1 MKGNIQH
8 CAWRDRTVLK
18 FIHNQFNFT
27 INRKRLFYD
36 TTLVVLIACTHQE
49 ICNKNMHTVL
59 CKSYANTILPL
70 FVSWQLKVNFASG
83 TSVKCQKHFC
93 KILLSYQDKQSEISA
108 KISQKFATTIKK
120 TWAKFICITF
130 AQHCSTRMRSWKLF
144 VKESKIIMLVK
155 ATFLV
160 TFCEGCPQ
168 VAAQCSQRI
177 ACGCMPCNG
186 LSSHLKWYFLA
197 AICLTYGSRNWFPRS
212 INWFYLSKCLRLS

>member
-1 MKGNIQH
+1 MEILAKKEYYLRSWKATFN
-8 CAWRDRTVLK
+8 TVLDETGLLK

-108 KISQKFATTIKK
+108 KIS
-120 TWAKFICITF
+120 AKICDNNEKNMGKIYLHYFCTALF
-130 AQHCSTRMRSWKLF
+130 HKNEKLKAIRKRKQNNYASQSNFSGNILWRLSPSCSTVFSKNCVWLYALQWTF
-144 VKESKIIMLVK
+144 LTFKII
-155 ATFLV
+155 F
-160 TFCEGCPQ
+160 P
-168 VAAQCSQRI
+168 CS
-177 ACGCMPCNG
+177 
-186 LSSHLKWYFLA
+186 
-197 AICLTYGSRNWFPRS
+197 
-212 INWFYLSKCLRLS
+212 YLPHI